1 MNVYVWI
8 PLGIDLDTKILVPI
22 VHLELIPGNVG
33 MRVGS
38 EMGKESKTAA
48 MSMRFFLL
56 GNSEGKPI
64 NL

>member
-8 PLGIDLDTKILVPI
+8 PLGIDLETKIPVPI

-38 EMGKESKTAA
+38 EMGKENKAA
-48 MSMRFFLL
+48 ALSMSLFLL

-64 NL
+64 SP